1 MRNIPIATVPN
12 QELSVTLNGN
22 RWVLTLK
29 VGTNSMIA
37 DVVLNDQPI
46 VLGQLIAV
54 GTPIIPYK
62 YLQGSGNFL
71 LLVENDELPDW
82 QKFNSTQQLVFV
94 EPGEIA

>member
-1 MRNIPIATVPN
+1 MRNIPIAAVPN

-29 VGTNSMIA
+29 VGTTSMIA

-46 VLGQLIAV
+46 VLGHLIAV
-54 GTPIIPYK
+54 GTPIIPYE
-62 YLQGSGNFL
+62 YLQSSGNFL

-82 QKFNSTQQLVFV
+82 QKFNATQQLVFV

>member
-12 QELSVTLNGN
+12 QELSVTLDGN

-54 GTPIIPYK
+54 GTPIIPYE

-82 QKFNSTQQLVFV
+82 QKFNTTQQLVFV

>member
-1 MRNIPIATVPN
+1 MRNIPIAAVPN

-54 GTPIIPYK
+54 GTPIIPYE

>member
-1 MRNIPIATVPN
+1 MRNIPTATVPN

-54 GTPIIPYK
+54 GTPIIPYE

-82 QKFNSTQQLVFV
+82 QKFNTTQQLVFV

>member
-46 VLGQLIAV
+46 VLGQLITV
-54 GTPIIPYK
+54 GTPIIPYE

>member
-1 MRNIPIATVPN
+1 MRNIPIAAVPN

-37 DVVLNDQPI
+37 DVVLNNQPI

-54 GTPIIPYK
+54 GTPIIPYE

-82 QKFNSTQQLVFV
+82 QKFNTTQQLVFV
-94 EPGEIA
+94 EPDEIA

>member
-29 VGTNSMIA
+29 VGANSMIA

-54 GTPIIPYK
+54 GTPIIPYE